1 MDYTKMDYKLH
12 RLLKSTGRKSLKTW
26 IFNFS
31 NTNKRRHTLSIFRN
45 KRLLTLTLKNPVY
58 LKSLAGSKVVVQGSR
73 FWGIISSSGQRTL
86 RKVWQLTKPVWDTHF
101 VMCDTQ
107 RVLTWSQPLTWPRAM
122 RYFRCVT
129 ETVSVTFFL
138 AICHATMRFNLV
150 ISSDLTRNLT
160 LTQPDQKCQKSS
172 PYWRQTMKR
181 T

>member
-1 MDYTKMDYKLH
+1 MNIQFFQHKQK
-12 RLLKSTGRKSLKTW
+12 KT
-26 IFNFS
+26 
-31 NTNKRRHTLSIFRN
+31 HVVDLPQQ
-45 KRLLTLTLKNPVY
+45 TLTDTYLKKNPVY
-58 LKSLAGSKVVVQGSR
+58 LKSLAGSKVVIQGSR

-86 RKVWQLTKPVWDTHF
+86 RKVWQLTKPVWDTYF

-122 RYFRCVT
+122 RYFLCVT
-129 ETVSVTFFL
+129 ETISVTFFL
-138 AICHATMRFNLV
+138 AMCHATMRFNLV